1 MRAVDGEPINRKLTD
16 PGDDAMLRAALGGW
30 SVPLSAPA
38 VGEGQCAG
46 IGFDAHRLEEGREL
60 HLGGLLFPGETGL
73 AGHSDGDAALHAVID
88 ALLGA
93 ARLGDVGGLF
103 PPDDE
108 RWRDADSGELLKAAV
123 ERLRE
128 AGWRPGWRGPG
139 HRGPPAGDR
148 AAPRRAGQA
157 PGRADRPRAGRRQR
171 EGHHLGRPRLRRGGG
186 DRRVRRRHRG
196 PRLTEWIG
204 GRRPVA
210 EALAAGREAHR
221 LLVSKS
227 ARPSPELKQVLARAR
242 EASVPVETVP
252 GDRIA
257 ALAGFDGHQGVLL
270 EVGER
275 RWADPAEM
283 LARAEAAGRDP
294 LILLLEHLQD
304 PVNFGTLLR
313 SAEAAGVDGVIFP
326 ERGAAPLSAAAVK
339 ASAGASEHL
348 LLARVESL
356 GQRCATSRSAAC
368 TWSRPTRT
376 RRRPRGRRTWAGRWR
391 WWSAARERAFRARR
405 DAGCDLLVSFPM
417 SGQVASLN
425 AATAGALLLFEVV
438 RQRSRAGGR

>member
-1 MRAVDGEPINRKLTD
+1 M
-16 PGDDAMLRAALGGW
+16 
-30 SVPLSAPA
+30 
-38 VGEGQCAG
+38 
-46 IGFDAHRLEEGREL
+46 
-60 HLGGLLFPGETGL
+60 
-73 AGHSDGDAALHAVID
+73 
-88 ALLGA
+88 
-93 ARLGDVGGLF
+93 
-103 PPDDE
+103 
-108 RWRDADSGELLKAAV
+108 
-123 ERLRE
+123 
-128 AGWRPGWRGPG
+128 
-139 HRGPPAGDR
+139 
-148 AAPRRAGQA
+148 
-157 PGRADRPRAGRRQR
+157 
-171 EGHHLGRPRLRRGGG
+171 
-186 DRRVRRRHRG
+186 
-196 PRLTEWIG
+196 TEWIG

-257 ALAGFDGHQGVLL
+257 TLAGFDGHQGVLL

-283 LARAEAAGRDP
+283 LARAAVAGRDP
-294 LILLLEHLQD
+294 LVLLLEHLQD

-339 ASAGASEHL
+339 SSAGASEHL

-356 GQRCATSRSAAC
+356 GQALRDLQERGLHVVAADQDAPASAWETDLTGPMAVVVGGEGEGI
-368 TWSRPTRT
+368 SGAT
-376 RRRPRGRRTWAGRWR
+376 RRRV
-391 WWSAARERAFRARR
+391 
-405 DAGCDLLVSFPM
+405 DLLVSFPM

-438 RQRSRAGGR
+438 RQRSGAGGR